1 MLELD
6 AGKLSRPVL
15 RRGNGG
21 NSVPLAGAFWAAAWP
36 CSARSAWWPEARCN
50 GRAGSWLSGTH
61 PARGVGAHY
70 RVWRPAL
77 LCPRL
82 GLSVALCGA
91 PAPHL
96 LGFSVAAAALSR
108 LAGGAWGA
116 CPAHP
121 MESPLGRYAG

>member
-1 MLELD
+1 MLELYE
-6 AGKLSRPVL
+6 GKLSRTVL

-21 NSVPLAGAFWAAAWP
+21 NSVPLAGAFWAAARP
-36 CSARSAWWPEARCN
+36 CSARSAWWPGVPCN
-50 GRAGSWLSGTH
+50 GRAGAWLSGAH

-70 RVWRPAL
+70 RVWRPAF

-96 LGFSVAAAALSR
+96 LGLSVASPALS
-108 LAGGAWGA
+108 
-116 CPAHP
+116 
-121 MESPLGRYAG
+121 